1 MKHHTC
7 ERLTH
12 TSERKHH
19 EIPRTRAAAQREA
32 AQQEATAAS
41 AAEQP
46 PTLREERDFQRHIM
60 SIGREGSDRL
70 RAFLAQLHD
79 VG

>member
-1 MKHHTC
+1 MKFANHETPYVRKTHAH
-7 ERLTH
+7 ERTK
-12 TSERKHH
+12 RHH
-19 EIPRTRAAAQREA
+19 EIPV
-32 AQQEATAAS
+32 
-41 AAEQP
+41 EQP

-70 RAFLAQLHD
+70 RAFLAQLDD